1 MASRAVTTEEPG
13 SGIERRMLAVA
24 VAWVGFSFDVP
35 AVAKALWFPRV
46 DLAVTRHWE
55 GLGLEATRFSWK
67 PDGEQGE
74 ASTTCP
80 AATISVSGKKRH
92 RTGGSGALPERD
104 EERGQIASIPG
115 FSHRAEVSWF
125 RHSRVPSQYVFS
137 RSQNLLM
144 YIAGVMAVCH
154 AVCITATAVR
164 TPGVHKDRSSVSQVF
179 ISVVVP
185 ADKT

>member
-80 AATISVSGKKRH
+80 AATISVSGKKQRH

-115 FSHRAEVSWF
+115 IWEHDVDWKPPPPCRRPGSIYSASATSHHQPFLNLVQP
-125 RHSRVPSQYVFS
+125 PS
-137 RSQNLLM
+137 
-144 YIAGVMAVCH
+144 
-154 AVCITATAVR
+154 
-164 TPGVHKDRSSVSQVF
+164 
-179 ISVVVP
+179 
-185 ADKT
+185 